1 MCYFI
6 WHENIITLNN
16 FILKLNQL
24 FKANDYL
31 ITLNIITLKLMIIS
45 WFQFAH
51 VGLEETGKP
60 SQ

>member
-16 FILKLNQL
+16 FILKLNQF

-31 ITLNIITLKLMIIS
+31 ITLKLMIIS

-51 VGLEETGKP
+51 VGSEETGK
-60 SQ
+60 SNQ

>member
-16 FILKLNQL
+16 FILKLNQF

-51 VGLEETGKP
+51 VGSEETGKP
-60 SQ
+60 NQ

>member
-16 FILKLNQL
+16 FILKLNQF
-24 FKANDYL
+24 FKDNDYL

-51 VGLEETGKP
+51 VG
-60 SQ
+60 

>member
-6 WHENIITLNN
+6 WHEKIITVNN

-31 ITLNIITLKLMIIS
+31 ITLKLMIIT
-45 WFQFAH
+45 WFQFALI
-51 VGLEETGKP
+51 GLEETGKP
-60 SQ
+60 NQ

>member
-16 FILKLNQL
+16 FILKLNQF

-51 VGLEETGKP
+51 VGSEEMGKP
-60 SQ
+60 NQ

>member
-16 FILKLNQL
+16 FILKLNQF
-24 FKANDYL
+24 FKTNDYL

-51 VGLEETGKP
+51 VGSKEMDKLN
-60 SQ
+60 Q

>member
-16 FILKLNQL
+16 FILKLNQF

-31 ITLNIITLKLMIIS
+31 ITLNIITLKLMIIT

-51 VGLEETGKP
+51 VRSKETGKP
-60 SQ
+60 NQ

>member
-16 FILKLNQL
+16 FILKLNQF
-24 FKANDYL
+24 FKDNDYL

-51 VGLEETGKP
+51 VGSEET
-60 SQ
+60 S